1 MRRIVRFL
9 ASPRLAAAL
18 LLFIGA
24 WVTIATFVPQRTTSP
39 GEIAAWD
46 AANPA
51 LATVVNAVGLH
62 DAFTAPAFIVPSL
75 LLALC
80 TAVCAWQRTG
90 VARRRARVLREVS
103 AAGVANDFALA
114 ELSIPVAPD
123 VENDEAYRRVVATLR
138 ELGIPGSRVGDRVV
152 SVSPW
157 WTVWGT
163 AIFHWALV
171 TLIVLMALGSLARAS
186 GQMGVAVGQ
195 TRPDQPESYGELTAG
210 PLYRWA
216 SNDRSIRVDDF
227 HLDYMAGG
235 ISRGPTP
242 TVAVLDGDGE
252 VLESRIVYPN
262 HILRHGSLSIYPV
275 DYGLSAEIAMLDD
288 QGAEIQRTVQLLD
301 FDGTSPDGTAP
312 VSEIGLYG
320 SNGQV
325 LNRLIVSVPLDS
337 VPEGFLGRIP
347 KDPSAHVV
355 VADLTG
361 AVLLDEV
368 LRPGEEAALPL
379 GGSLRL
385 LGVDYYA
392 RLQIVDD
399 PTITLLYIAGA
410 IALVGLGIATLARQ
424 MIFTAGIRIE
434 GEARIMAVRMRLWRI
449 HTTSKTE
456 IESELRR
463 ALGATEGSA

>member
-1 MRRIVRFL
+1 MRFL

-24 WVTIATFVPQRTTSP
+24 WVTIATFVPQSITSP
-39 GEIAAWD
+39 GMIAAWD

-62 DAFTAPAFIVPSL
+62 DAFTAPVFIVPSL

-90 VARRRARVLREVS
+90 VARRRARVLREAS
-103 AAGVANDFALA
+103 AAGVTDDVALA
-114 ELSIPVAPD
+114 GLSIPVASD
-123 VENDEAYRRVVATLR
+123 VDDDEAYERVFVTLR
-138 ELGIPGSRVGDRVV
+138 ELGIPGSRVDDRVV

-171 TLIVLMALGSLARAS
+171 ALIVLMALGSLARAS

-195 TRPDQPESYGELTAG
+195 TRPDQPESYGELAAG

-216 SNDRSIRVDDF
+216 SNDRSIRVDGF

-275 DYGLSAEIAMLDD
+275 DYGLSAEVALIDEAN
-288 QGAEIQRTVQLLD
+288 AEVQRVVQIMD
-301 FDGTSPDGTAP
+301 FDGTNRDGTSP
-312 VSEIGLYG
+312 VSMIGLYG
-320 SNGQV
+320 ADGTVEHQMS
-325 LNRLIVSVPLDS
+325 VSVPLDS

-399 PTITLLYIAGA
+399 PTIALLYIAGA

-424 MIFTAGIRIE
+424 MIFTAGVRIE

-449 HTTSKTE
+449 HSTSRTE
-456 IESELRR
+456 IERELRR
-463 ALGATEGSA
+463 ALGAAEGSA